1 MLRLGLGC
9 SVIKLSSELLV
20 DIDMAELV
28 NGHLVG
34 QHLLEYIENGN
45 LIDEGIQLVKEVVM

>member
-1 MLRLGLGC
+1 
-9 SVIKLSSELLV
+9 
-20 DIDMAELV
+20 MAELV